1 MNCRLGNVRRLN
13 LEPSLCVVF
22 AWSNDAQAAGQGNVP
37 HSQMAKI
44 YIFIYILVYV
54 YIYIHIYIYI
64 YIFVQNPFTDLT

>member
-54 YIYIHIYIYI
+54 YIYI
-64 YIFVQNPFTDLT
+64 FVQNPFTDLT